1 MQDEIFLGVILAAI
15 GGVYWA
21 LFRLHGCVEALKKD
35 VKHSGDFEYIK
46 EEITDIKDSVRQ
58 LNG

>member
-15 GGVYWA
+15 GGLYWA
-21 LFRLHGCVEALKKD
+21 LFRLHGCVEALK

-46 EEITDIKDSVRQ
+46 EQITDMKDSVRQ